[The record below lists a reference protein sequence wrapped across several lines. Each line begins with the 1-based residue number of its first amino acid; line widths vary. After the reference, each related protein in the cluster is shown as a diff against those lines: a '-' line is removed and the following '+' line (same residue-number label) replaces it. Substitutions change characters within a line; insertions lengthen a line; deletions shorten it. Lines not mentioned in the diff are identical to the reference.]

1 MFEFSVWRIFL
12 GVFLLGKIEN
22 VVYFNESSEN
32 NKKVTNLR
40 VAIEIKREWLMK
52 VEWYKDLMGEILCS
66 VCV

>member
-1 MFEFSVWRIFL
+1 M
-12 GVFLLGKIEN
+12 LGKIEK
-22 VVYFNESSEN
+22 VVNFNDSSE
-32 NKKVTNLR
+32 NKKVTNLE